1 MKKISFPRKYEM
13 SWWISTECGNVDF
26 VIGEHLCDAPHFFST
41 YTWYNSTAKR
51 TLYESARSYSNYGG
65 YGYKNLAYDKFTS
78 MKHAVYGWNHYHV
91 GMYNPTTG
99 KVKRYTPVTDSNGEE
114 LPCMY
119 SVHSF
124 FGLTYIRLANDQGF
138 ISYPANP

>member
-13 SWWISTECGNVDF
+13 SWWISTEYVNVDF
-26 VIGEHLCDAPHFFST
+26 VIGEHLCDAPRFFST

-99 KVKRYTPVTDSNGEE
+99 KVKRYTLVTDGM
-114 LPCMY
+114 C
-119 SVHSF
+119 F
-124 FGLTYIRLANDQGF
+124 FC
-138 ISYPANP
+138 